1 MRPIGETIR
10 NARKIKGL
18 SQERL
23 AELCKVNLRTIQRV
37 ENNENS
43 SRGSTLNLICEILE
57 IDSEKLISQTNEKK
71 KNNKIVYWFFI
82 IFQNTA
88 SLFLFVFLTLDLSP
102 SINAIIRVLLLSFFF
117 PLFINYFTP
126 KMTRT
131 ERTLKFGSGLFIHL
145 IMEII
150 YGNFQTGLV
159 NGIIPS
165 LFIVIGTLYYGDLI
179 IKLQKK

>member
-1 MRPIGETIR
+1 
-10 NARKIKGL
+10 
-18 SQERL
+18 
-23 AELCKVNLRTIQRV
+23 
-37 ENNENS
+37 
-43 SRGSTLNLICEILE
+43 
-57 IDSEKLISQTNEKK
+57 
-71 KNNKIVYWFFI
+71 
-82 IFQNTA
+82 
-88 SLFLFVFLTLDLSP
+88 VFLTLDLSP